1 MTTATTAPPL
11 VRVRPRAG
19 LLGTAAVTSL
29 LVTSPLFGVL
39 YWLGVSAGT
48 WAEVLVAHVIVLA
61 GCVLVGAR
69 QLTVFTEVGDGRL
82 RGNGI
87 FSPIVDVDLD
97 RIASVDLV
105 ETYVGLRPA
114 PVPQLLVRGAD
125 GARLFRLRGNFWHE
139 GDLQRIAAALPV
151 PTTTVSE
158 PIELAEFFRRY
169 PGSAYWF
176 ENRLPLTAA
185 ALVGGAILLAGAA
198 AAAIVLTGEPFTL

>member
-1 MTTATTAPPL
+1 MTTAPTAPPL
-11 VRVRPRAG
+11 VRIRPRAG

-39 YWLGVSAGT
+39 YWLGVPAGT
-48 WAEVLVAHVIVLA
+48 WAEVLVAHVVALA
-61 GCVLVGAR
+61 CCVLIGAR
-69 QLTVFTEVGDGRL
+69 QLTVFTEVVDGRL

-87 FSPIVDVDLD
+87 FSPIVDVDVD

-105 ETYVGLRPA
+105 ETYVGVRPA

-125 GARLFRLRGNFWHE
+125 GARLFRLRGNFWHD
-139 GDLQRIAAALPV
+139 GDLERIAAALPV
-151 PTTTVSE
+151 PLTRAGE
-158 PIELAEFFRRY
+158 PIELPEFFRRY

-176 ENRLPLTAA
+176 ENRPPLTAA
-185 ALVGGAILLAGAA
+185 ALLAGAILLAAAA